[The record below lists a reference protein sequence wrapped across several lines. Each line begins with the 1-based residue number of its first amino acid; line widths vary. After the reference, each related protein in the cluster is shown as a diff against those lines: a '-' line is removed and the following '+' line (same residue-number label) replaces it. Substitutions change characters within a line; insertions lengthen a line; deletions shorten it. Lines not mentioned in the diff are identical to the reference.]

1 MVHKVRAGV
10 EAGRE
15 ARSPEPEPGEP
26 EPGAGAW
33 GLGGGRG
40 DGGGE
45 ADSLRRVTEY
55 MVVSAI
61 RAEAR
66 YVPEGIPVVVTGIGK
81 TAAAVAVSRAL
92 AERDTT
98 DLVVLNVG
106 TTGALRDGMAGLYLP
121 SEVIN
126 HDINADAVRA
136 IGLDPQESLKVD
148 GGDGTVLASGDV
160 FVTDP
165 VIKAQLAERAQ
176 LVDMEAYGVV
186 FACREFGVPVRLVKH
201 VSDSAD
207 EAAMD
212 WPALVDAS
220 AKVLGEWVR
229 SEVGQV

>member
-1 MVHKVRAGV
+1 M
-10 EAGRE
+10 
-15 ARSPEPEPGEP
+15 
-26 EPGAGAW
+26 
-33 GLGGGRG
+33 
-40 DGGGE
+40 
-45 ADSLRRVTEY
+45 
-55 MVVSAI
+55 VSAI

-66 YVPEGIPVVVTGIGK
+66 YVPEGIPVIVTGIGK
-81 TAAAVAVSRAL
+81 TAAAVAVAKAL
-92 AERDTT
+92 AGRDTAK
-98 DLVVLNVG
+98 LVVLNVG

-121 SEVIN
+121 SEVVN

-136 IGLDPQESLKVD
+136 IGLDPQESLMVD

-165 VIKAQLAERAQ
+165 VVRARLAERAH

-186 FACREFGVPVRLVKH
+186 YACREYGVPVRLVKH

-229 SEVGQV
+229 SEVGQVR

>member
-1 MVHKVRAGV
+1 MTQY
-10 EAGRE
+10 
-15 ARSPEPEPGEP
+15 
-26 EPGAGAW
+26 
-33 GLGGGRG
+33 L
-40 DGGGE
+40 
-45 ADSLRRVTEY
+45 
-55 MVVSAI
+55 VVSAI
-61 RAEAR
+61 RAEAK
-66 YVPEGIPVVVTGIGK
+66 YVPEGIPVVVTGVGK
-81 TAAAVAVSRAL
+81 TAAAVAVSKAL

-106 TTGALRDGMAGLYLP
+106 TTGALRDGLAGLYLP

-126 HDINADAVRA
+126 HDINADAVRT
-136 IGLDPQESLKVD
+136 IGLDPQESLKID

-165 VIKAQLAERAQ
+165 VVRARLAERAH

-186 FACREFGVPVRLVKH
+186 FACRQFGVPVRLVKH

-229 SEVGQV
+229 SEIR

>member
-1 MVHKVRAGV
+1 MTQY
-10 EAGRE
+10 
-15 ARSPEPEPGEP
+15 
-26 EPGAGAW
+26 
-33 GLGGGRG
+33 L
-40 DGGGE
+40 
-45 ADSLRRVTEY
+45 
-55 MVVSAI
+55 VVSAI
-61 RAEAR
+61 RAEAK
-66 YVPEGIPVVVTGIGK
+66 YVPEGVPVVVTGVGK
-81 TAAAVAVSRAL
+81 TAAAVAVSKAL

-106 TTGALRDGMAGLYLP
+106 TTGALRDGLAGLYLP

-136 IGLDPQESLKVD
+136 IGLDPQESLKID

-165 VIKAQLAERAQ
+165 VVRARLAERAH

-186 FACREFGVPVRLVKH
+186 FACWQFGVPVRLVKH

-229 SEVGQV
+229 SEIR

>member
-1 MVHKVRAGV
+1 M
-10 EAGRE
+10 
-15 ARSPEPEPGEP
+15 
-26 EPGAGAW
+26 
-33 GLGGGRG
+33 
-40 DGGGE
+40 
-45 ADSLRRVTEY
+45 TEY

-126 HDINADAVRA
+126 HDINAEAVRA

-165 VIKAQLAERAQ
+165 VIKARLAERAH
-176 LVDMEAYGVV
+176 LVDMEAYGVA